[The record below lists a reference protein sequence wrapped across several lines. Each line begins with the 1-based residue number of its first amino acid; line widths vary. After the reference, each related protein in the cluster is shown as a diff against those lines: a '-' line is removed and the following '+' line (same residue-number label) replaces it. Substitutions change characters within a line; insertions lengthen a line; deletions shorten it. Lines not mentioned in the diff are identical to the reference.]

1 MVGYP
6 TESKSWG
13 KGDAGS
19 LKQMGVTVRLNEE
32 RGSEAKERE
41 LCNWLSAVSNS
52 VRRSR
57 SIKMEMCHFV
67 LAVSVLLE
75 TLARLASGKWR
86 GLGLDW
92 IGFSS
97 IFTEELNASGAL

>member
-1 MVGYP
+1 MR
-6 TESKSWG
+6 K
-13 KGDAGS
+13 
-19 LKQMGVTVRLNEE
+19 
-32 RGSEAKERE
+32 EAQKPRKRE

-57 SIKMEMCHFV
+57 SIKMETCHFV

>member
-1 MVGYP
+1 
-6 TESKSWG
+6 
-13 KGDAGS
+13 
-19 LKQMGVTVRLNEE
+19 MGLTVRLNEE

>member
-1 MVGYP
+1 MR
-6 TESKSWG
+6 
-13 KGDAGS
+13 
-19 LKQMGVTVRLNEE
+19 VRLNEE

-52 VRRSR
+52 VHRSR
-57 SIKMEMCHFV
+57 SIKMEKCHFA

-75 TLARLASGKWR
+75 TLASLASGKWR

-92 IGFSS
+92 IEFRS
-97 IFTEELNASGAL
+97 IFYGGTECIWCTLGVGRGRGGKQLFEGVCIF